1 MALFHPGLAEWYTP
15 LGGMFFWLKLP
26 GIEDTHDLIMKEAR
40 AKEVLFVPG
49 SAFSAD
55 EQVPSQ
61 YVRACYSLGTDEE
74 IFEVSWSQR
83 NDACSW

>member
-1 MALFHPGLAEWYTP
+1 M
-15 LGGMFFWLKLP
+15 KLL

-49 SAFSAD
+49 SAFSVD
-55 EQVPSQ
+55 ENVPSQ

-74 IFEVSWSQR
+74 IFEVGLSQR
-83 NDACSW
+83 DETCLFDTDYINRSCYNT